1 MRILSAFVLLAVLG
15 GLAAFLTFSSSWGA
29 LIAPQSKVTPAVVAA
44 DAASPTPDWSGK
56 LTAAVSQ
63 SIVLRAAPVP
73 SAPVVGMLRRGDTV
87 ALLGCDA
94 EVLWCQTEDESWLLG
109 YMVDALPGDL
119 PIFDNPGVT
128 VKSAKL
134 ALTPTAE
141 PFTPPPSTP
150 EPTAQPL
157 AILLP
162 TPTPTPS
169 YIETTVN
176 EQSNLR
182 NGPGTTH
189 VIVGSVAAG
198 SRVQLVGQSDGGE
211 WYKLVDGTWI
221 AAFLVEPPVSAPP
234 VVTPEVAS
242 SASLVEAA
250 LSEVGTNGPAA
261 PETAPD
267 TAPTENAVDAESAPP
282 ASEPPSS

>member
-73 SAPVVGMLRRGDTV
+73 SAPMVGMLRRGDTV

-157 AILLP
+157 AVLLP

-182 NGPGTTH
+182 NGPGITY
-189 VIVGSVAAG
+189 VLVGSVAAG

-234 VVTPEVAS
+234 VVTPETAS

-250 LSEVGTNGPAA
+250 ISEAGANVPAAPEAA
-261 PETAPD
+261 PETAP
-267 TAPTENAVDAESAPP
+267 PENAVNTEGAPP